1 MWMSILGLLL
11 GISLGLLADIQIPPE
26 YASYLSIAVLAS
38 LDTLFGGIRA
48 HLQQVYDDKV
58 FVSGFFF
65 NIVLAAGLAFLGV
78 HLGVDLYLAAIF
90 AFGVRLFQNIAV
102 IRRILLSKWAEKRS
116 LVRQIDELQENFL
129 SFAILLRQGVY
140 FTIECNVEKFY
151 KEVPRVESIRIIRKF
166 GYRVFLRQSI
176 DRGNDQ

>member
-1 MWMSILGLLL
+1 MWLPFLGLILGLA
-11 GISLGLLADIQIPPE
+11 LGLLTDIQIPSMYE
-26 YASYLSIAVLAS
+26 NYLSIAVLAA

-58 FVSGFFF
+58 FISGFFF

-102 IRRILLSKWAEKRS
+102 IRRILIQKWDERHIKKGEK
-116 LVRQIDELQENFL
+116 
-129 SFAILLRQGVY
+129 
-140 FTIECNVEKFY
+140 TVE
-151 KEVPRVESIRIIRKF
+151 
-166 GYRVFLRQSI
+166 
-176 DRGNDQ
+176 

>member
-1 MWMSILGLLL
+1 MWLPLLGLIL
-11 GISLGLLADIQIPPE
+11 GISLGLLTDIHIPTIYE
-26 YASYLSIAVLAS
+26 NYLSIAVLAA

-48 HLQQVYDDKV
+48 QLQQVYDDKV

-102 IRRILLSKWAEKRS
+102 IRRILLTKWAERKG
-116 LVRQIDELQENFL
+116 QE
-129 SFAILLRQGVY
+129 
-140 FTIECNVEKFY
+140 E
-151 KEVPRVESIRIIRKF
+151 
-166 GYRVFLRQSI
+166 
-176 DRGNDQ
+176 

>member
-1 MWMSILGLLL
+1 MWLSILGLVL
-11 GISLGLLADIQIPPE
+11 GISLGLLTDIQIPPE
-26 YASYLSIAVLAS
+26 YANYLSIAVLAA

-65 NIVLAAGLAFLGV
+65 NIALAAGLAFLGV

-102 IRRILLSKWAEKRS
+102 IRRIILTKWSQK
-116 LVRQIDELQENFL
+116 
-129 SFAILLRQGVY
+129 
-140 FTIECNVEKFY
+140 
-151 KEVPRVESIRIIRKF
+151 KEVLER
-166 GYRVFLRQSI
+166 
-176 DRGNDQ
+176 DA

>member
-1 MWMSILGLLL
+1 MWLSILGLVL
-11 GISLGLLADIQIPPE
+11 GISLGLLTDIQIPPE
-26 YASYLSIAVLAS
+26 YANYLSIAVLAA

-65 NIVLAAGLAFLGV
+65 NIALAAGLAFLGV

-102 IRRILLSKWAEKRS
+102 IRRIILTKWSQK
-116 LVRQIDELQENFL
+116 
-129 SFAILLRQGVY
+129 
-140 FTIECNVEKFY
+140 
-151 KEVPRVESIRIIRKF
+151 KEVLEK
-166 GYRVFLRQSI
+166 
-176 DRGNDQ
+176 DA